1 MSSNPFDPST
11 YRPNFGG
18 QGGGATTGQGMAPS
32 PGGNPYMAQQGGQI
46 DSRGG
51 NNPFGGSNVG
61 GQPTAPSWQDI
72 FSGQANGGD
81 FRSGN
86 IGAGFNYAPQ
96 QQNHYQP
103 QQAPQ
108 GQQQGGNNVD
118 PAQRPSWWNQGEA
131 GAPGTPDFVRHPQT
145 QQDWEQR
152 YGYMQQHPESTSQNA
167 PINAWYQQNDP
178 RARAQLQQLAG
189 NTSGQTYNG
198 MNAQGARNQ
207 LFQWGD
213 TSAMGQGAKLEPG
226 GPGYTSG
233 RYHMPDGS
241 IIDAGTGQHV
251 GFDPRSGGGQP
262 GGGGISRPGGG
273 GGGGMGGGN
282 NGGGGGGGYA
292 PQGGGGGGGI
302 AQTPQNQARLQH
314 LVANYGSQQGLSLFK
329 AENQPGAANEWG
341 LGNPNLP
348 PTVGPSYDQ
357 MYPNSAPTQNTPWL
371 AGGGSSG
378 TPYPSIGQS
387 YDQMMQ
393 GSNNSATTAI
403 GNSLRGLGNLSN
415 SSFGPLSPVPQFI
428 PSAQPPQ
435 YGPSTPVPSFLPQA
449 GSYNGNPDNGYYSY

>member
-1 MSSNPFDPST
+1 MAGYGGLQGYQP
-11 YRPNFGG
+11 FGG
-18 QGGGATTGQGMAPS
+18 QGGATTGQGMNERSGSLGDNSYMAQGGQADTRGA
-32 PGGNPYMAQQGGQI
+32 GGNPFAAANI
-46 DSRGG
+46 
-51 NNPFGGSNVG
+51 

-86 IGAGFNYAPQ
+86 IGAGFNYPQ
-96 QQNHYQP
+96 QQNPYQP

-108 GQQQGGNNVD
+108 QQPGGNNVD

-131 GAPGTPDFVRHPQT
+131 GAPGTPDFVRNPQN
-145 QQDWEQR
+145 QQDWEKR
-152 YGYMQQHPESTSQNA
+152 YYYMQQHPESTSQNA

-178 RARAQLQQLAG
+178 NARAQLQQLAG
-189 NTSGQTYNG
+189 NTTGQTYNG

-226 GPGYTSG
+226 GPGYPNG

-273 GGGGMGGGN
+273 GGGMGGGN
-282 NGGGGGGGYA
+282 NGGGGGYA
-292 PQGGGGGGGI
+292 PQGGGSI

-348 PTVGPSYDQ
+348 PTVGLSYDQ
-357 MYPNSAPTQNTPWL
+357 MVQQGIISNPNQNVSNYGNQYDYSLPNAGITPPNS
-371 AGGGSSG
+371 
-378 TPYPSIGQS
+378 Y
-387 YDQMMQ
+387 
-393 GSNNSATTAI
+393 
-403 GNSLRGLGNLSN
+403 
-415 SSFGPLSPVPQFI
+415 GPPSPVPQFI
-428 PSAQPPQ
+428 PGATPPN
-435 YGPSTPVPSFLPQA
+435 YGPPSPVPGFIPQA
-449 GSYNGNPDNGYYSY
+449 PQRQGDSWYNDPYFSNPNYNPNQGAQWGPQTRTTVPSYGDLFPG